1 MWIVATIHSCEMTS
15 WTLSVCN
22 PFAKYKRHSECNKPG
37 SHGDFGL
44 RKDQMVN
51 IHK

>member
-1 MWIVATIHSCEMTS
+1 MWMVATIHSWEMTS
-15 WTLSVCN
+15 WTLSIYN
-22 PFAKYKRHSECNKPG
+22 PFPKYKRHSECNKHDF
-37 SHGDFGL
+37 HGDFGL